1 MINFT
6 QITDN
11 INNTFNKKIDNKL
24 YNSFLFEI
32 LDINFIKI
40 INNLNITEYFYWQNN
55 LTDFSFLAI
64 DNLDQDIFNKNNN
77 FADIK
82 NSIISAKKNFAI
94 HYQNSNIPLIVGG
107 IKFYEE
113 NSQTWENFNNYDLF
127 IPKVLFIK
135 ENQTCFMVINTN
147 TTDIS
152 IVQSYLLKIEKLITN
167 LDFSKNTP
175 KGKII
180 YNESLEKWENKINSA
195 LLDIKNDQYK
205 KVVIARIKKIELD
218 VQNGLEHLTQFLST
232 LSNNHKDCVI
242 FSYKKANSVFFG
254 ASPEKFI
261 NLKNNILETDAL
273 AGSALIAD
281 KEISNSDLDEIL
293 LHDNKNLDE
302 HNQVLEYII
311 NGLKDYALSIN
322 YNCPPIIKDLHY
334 IKHLWTPIKAEL
346 NNKSIID
353 IIESLFPTPAVCGF
367 PKDKALEAIKKLE
380 TDSRGLYSGLVGW
393 LNFSNNSEFY
403 VSLRSALL
411 KENFL
416 YAFAGCGI
424 VKGSDYKKEYDE
436 TESKFTPIINLVQIE
451 N

>member
-11 INNTFNKKIDNKL
+11 ISNTFNNKIDNKL
-24 YNSFLFEI
+24 YNSFLYKI
-32 LDINFIKI
+32 KDINFFNI
-40 INNLNITEYFYWQNN
+40 INNLNINDYFYWQNN
-55 LTDFSFLAI
+55 LTDFTFLAI
-64 DNLDQDIFNKNNN
+64 DNLDKAIFSRCNN

-82 NSIISAKKNFAI
+82 NSIISVKENFSI
-94 HYQNSNIPLIVGG
+94 HYENTNIPLIIGG
-107 IKFYEE
+107 VKFYEE
-113 NSQTWENFNNYDLF
+113 NSQNWENFSNYDFF
-127 IPKVLFIK
+127 IPKLLFIK
-135 ENQTCFMVINTN
+135 ENETCYLVINTN
-147 TTDIS
+147 TNDIS
-152 IVQSYLLKIEKLITN
+152 IVHNYLLKIENLTN
-167 LDFSKNTP
+167 NSNFSKQIP

-180 YNESLEKWENKINSA
+180 YNESLEKWENKVNSA
-195 LLDIKNDQYK
+195 VLDIKNDQYK
-205 KVVIARIKKIELD
+205 KVVIARIKKIELNTH
-218 VQNGLEHLTQFLST
+218 NGLEHLPQFLST
-232 LSNNHKDCVI
+232 LSYNHKDCVI
-242 FSYKKANSVFFG
+242 FGYKKANSAFFG

-261 NLKNNILETDAL
+261 NLSNNILETDAL
-273 AGSALIAD
+273 AGSALITD
-281 KEISNSDLDEIL
+281 KGKLDADLDDIL
-293 LHDNKNLDE
+293 LHDKKNLDE

-311 NGLKDYALSIN
+311 AGLKDYAISIN
-322 YNCPPIIKDLHY
+322 YSKTPIVKDLHY

-346 NNKSIID
+346 NDKSIIE

-393 LNFSNNSEFY
+393 LNLSDNSEFY